1 MKIRAFVR
9 KPLTA
14 LACVLVVAAFFPFS
28 ASAATARDAADSV
41 VMVVEN
47 FTGADGKAY
56 TAWGSGF
63 AIGKTGQPVQYI
75 VTNDH
80 VIEDAFQSKGE
91 VQVYF
96 SAAAHK
102 SMEAEVYWRDEA
114 KDLAVLRLPEST
126 TERQAMVL
134 CPMNQV
140 DLNDSFSALGY
151 PVSASVKNDF
161 PKFDIGD
168 IAVQRG
174 GISKET
180 RMNQTDVYLLDLQI
194 SEGNSGGPLVNSKG
208 QVVGINSYYIQSK
221 ANQDAATVKSNY
233 AIAIDE
239 LIRNVDQRVI
249 PMTIADNGPNYTVY
263 YIAGGAAVIV
273 IAAVII
279 LLVVLRGRKK
289 RTPAAAS
296 AAQPAM
302 ASVYPAEP
310 AATVRTSFVQVRGMS
325 GYFQGKA
332 FPVSGQLKFGRDNNS
347 CNVVFP
353 IDQPGISGTHCMLAP
368 EADGVYLTDLGSSY
382 GTFLANGTKLTPHTP
397 VRLHPGDAF
406 YLAGEENLFAVE

>member
-9 KPLTA
+9 KPLAA
-14 LACVLVVAAFFPFS
+14 LACVLVAASLTFP

-47 FTGADGKAY
+47 FTGADGKTY

-114 KDLAVLRLPEST
+114 KDLAVLRLPEPTS
-126 TERQAMVL
+126 ERQAMVL

-140 DLNDSFSALGY
+140 DLNDNFSALGY

-180 RMNQTDVYLLDLQI
+180 RINQTDVYLLDLQI

-221 ANQDAATVKSNY
+221 ASQDAATVKSNY
-233 AIAIDE
+233 AISIDE

-249 PMTIADNGPNYTVY
+249 PMTIADSQPNYTIY
-263 YIAGGAAVIV
+263 FIAGGAAIV

-279 LLVVLRGRKK
+279 LLVVLHGRKK
-289 RTPAAAS
+289 RIPVAAP
-296 AAQPAM
+296 AAQPVM
-302 ASVYPAEP
+302 ASVRPAEP